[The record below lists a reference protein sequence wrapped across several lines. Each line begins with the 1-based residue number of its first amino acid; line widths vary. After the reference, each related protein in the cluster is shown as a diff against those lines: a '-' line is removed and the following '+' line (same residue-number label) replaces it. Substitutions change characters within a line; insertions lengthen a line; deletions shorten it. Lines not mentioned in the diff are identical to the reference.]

1 MAIYG
6 VGAKYGEEDVS
17 GTFIRDN
24 VIGTGWDRETAPEL
38 FEYFSS
44 LKVGDIVYIKSAN
57 SSSDITVKAIG
68 IITDNIILNSDVNE
82 LTEVGRNVRWLN
94 ATTFIIPKPNE
105 KNNVRMNTIY
115 EEFHPDVQ
123 NEIINRIVS

>member
-6 VGAKYGEEDVS
+6 VGAKYGNDDVS
-17 GTFIRDN
+17 EEFIKHN
-24 VIGTGWDRETAPEL
+24 VIGTGWDITDAPEL
-38 FEYFSS
+38 HEYFKS

-57 SSSDITVKAIG
+57 PSSAITVKGIG
-68 IITDNIILNSDVNE
+68 IIIDNIILNSTNNQY
-82 LTEVGRNVRWLN
+82 TEIGRNVKWLN
-94 ATTFIIPKPNE
+94 TDKFIIQKYDE

-123 NEIINRIVS
+123 NEIIGKIIS